1 MFSREIGATV
11 HQYIQVKRLILARQG
26 IRKGSGIEEASFKA
40 GFNDYSCFFRAY
52 KSFFGI
58 KPSAQRNGNP

>member
-1 MFSREIGATV
+1 
-11 HQYIQVKRLILARQG
+11 VKRLILARQG